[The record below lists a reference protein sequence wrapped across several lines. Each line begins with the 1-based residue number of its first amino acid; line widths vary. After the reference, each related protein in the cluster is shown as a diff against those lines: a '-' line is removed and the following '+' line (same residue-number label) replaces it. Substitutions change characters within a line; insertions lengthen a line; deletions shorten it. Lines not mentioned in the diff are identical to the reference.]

1 MYSVRQVDWIWKMDR
16 LGFDIFGSVKRRTSS
31 HIEIARI
38 IIQYDQILGGMCYNV
53 NIHKLVSTKNSFE
66 AQASER

>member
-1 MYSVRQVDWIWKMDR
+1 MDWP
-16 LGFDIFGSVKRRTSS
+16 GFVIFGAAEKRNSS

-66 AQASER
+66 AQASEML